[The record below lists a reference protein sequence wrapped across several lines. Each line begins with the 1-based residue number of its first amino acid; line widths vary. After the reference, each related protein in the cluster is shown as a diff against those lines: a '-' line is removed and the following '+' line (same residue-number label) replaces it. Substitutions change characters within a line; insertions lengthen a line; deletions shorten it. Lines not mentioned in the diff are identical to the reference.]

1 MKTLST
7 FCLVLVCVFAAV
19 ASGQPFDRLS
29 VRMSP
34 DTVAIV
40 DSAYDI
46 NCGVQFAISVTGNG
60 GDITIMQTDTGLGAF
75 CFCNFEL
82 VTKLAGYAPGS
93 YTARVFRTM
102 TVWYW
107 NIPSHD
113 STWLVG
119 TVTFDILGAGLPAPS
134 FLSLQSDCF
143 TLGIDAPPQPVS
155 ASVYPLPIRNDA
167 VLRLAAAESGP
178 VRIRLVDAAGR
189 MLQDLW
195 EGTMRVDEA
204 KELPLSASAFP
215 VSGMYHVLIET
226 PAGIRGLLVPV
237 VR

>member
-1 MKTLST
+1 MKTLFTCS
-7 FCLVLVCVFAAV
+7 LVLVFTAV
-19 ASGQPFDRLS
+19 ASGQSFDRLS

-46 NCGVQFAISVTGNG
+46 NCGVEFAISVTVNG
-60 GDITIMQTDTGLGAF
+60 GDITIMQTDTGRSAL
-75 CFCNFEL
+75 CVCNFEI

-93 YTARVFRTM
+93 YTARVYRTM
-102 TVWYW
+102 KVWYP
-107 NIPSHD
+107 NVEKD

-119 TVTFDILGAGLPAPS
+119 TVAFDILGAGLPTAS
-134 FLSLQSDCF
+134 YLSLQSDCF
-143 TLGIDAPPQPVS
+143 ILGIDAPPQPVS

-167 VLRLAAAESGP
+167 MLRLGAVESGP
-178 VRIRLVDAAGR
+178 VRIRLIDATGR
-189 MLQDLW
+189 TMQQLW
-195 EGTMRVDEA
+195 EGVMQIDET
-204 KELPLSASAFP
+204 KELRLPASAFP
-215 VSGMYHVLIET
+215 ASGMHHVVIET

>member
-1 MKTLST
+1 MKTL
-7 FCLVLVCVFAAV
+7 AAAILAIAITAF
-19 ASGQPFDRLS
+19 ASGQSFDRLS
-29 VRMSP
+29 VRMNP
-34 DTVAIV
+34 DTVAVV

-46 NCGVQFAISVTGNG
+46 NCGVEFAISVAVNG

-93 YTARVFRTM
+93 YTARVYRIM
-102 TVWYW
+102 TVKDW
-107 NIPSHD
+107 NIPKHD

-134 FLSLQSDCF
+134 YLSLQSDCF
-143 TLGIDAPPQPVS
+143 TLGIDAPPQPIS

-189 MLQDLW
+189 MLPELW
-195 EGTMRVDEA
+195 EGEMRSDEA
-204 KELPLSASAFP
+204 KELRLSAASFP
-215 VSGMYHVLIET
+215 ASGLYHLLIET